1 MNHYL
6 SDDVATIE
14 QLAREVMRRYS
25 VRPLKLNLKR
35 AQYKKQDGSVAV

>member
-1 MNHYL
+1 MNPYL

-14 QLAREVMRRYS
+14 RLFMECIKRQS

-35 AQYKKQDGSVAV
+35 AQYKKQTGKVAA